1 MLTLLCTDITTVMPT
16 TSALARGPL
25 TLMLMPTPC
34 TAGTTDTPGPT
45 DMDTADTV
53 DTTATTTRRPSVL
66 DIGSRP

>member
-1 MLTLLCTDITTVMPT
+1 MLTLLCTDIPT
-16 TSALARGPL
+16 TTARGPL
-25 TLMLMPTPC
+25 TPMLMPTPC

-66 DIGSRP
+66 DIGSRPAQKLYG